1 MKCTLLTRVRTIQTL
16 GRAWRVIYEN
26 GRSSQSSE
34 TRRDVAKFA
43 ETSDASLNRIQRQ
56 LNRKSFVFEPATGV
70 PIQKKGKNSKRPL
83 VVAPIESRIVQRAI
97 HDVLLSIPEIQRYAE
112 NAFSFGGVKKN
123 RGKAGVP
130 GAIEAV
136 VQAIEAGARFVI
148 QSDIS
153 SFFTKIPK
161 PAVTQIVTDVTQDPE
176 FVTLFKQAIT
186 VELENLADLAA
197 NADLFPLYEIGVA
210 QGCSLSPLLGNMLL
224 SNFDQQMNS
233 RRCTC
238 LRYIDDFIILAPNN
252 IEAEKEFSLAVSLLK
267 AHGLQTSGEKTF
279 KGRVLNGFEFLGI
292 EINNGVIRPSRAS
305 RKRLLNKVNKALQSS
320 IAGFYEHEKS
330 GRFSPQLS
338 LIRTLTEVSGI
349 VQGWGKQYYFCNFC
363 NDKNLLG
370 QLDSKLDFMLGHYLG
385 TYARV
390 SKPTGQMQRRQLLG
404 IPLLEQLASKPFKWP
419 QLASQL
425 VSPFATAE
433 LHHSAHVES
442 LSPHSL

>member
-1 MKCTLLTRVRTIQTL
+1 M
-16 GRAWRVIYEN
+16 IYEN
-26 GRSSQSSE
+26 ARSSQSSE

-56 LNRKSFVFEPATGV
+56 LNLNSFVFEPATGV
-70 PIQKKGKNSKRPL
+70 PIRKKGKNSKRPL

-112 NAFSFGGVKKN
+112 NPYSFGGVKKN
-123 RGKAGVP
+123 RGRAGVP

-161 PAVTQIVTDVTQDPE
+161 PAVTQIVTNVAQDSE
-176 FVTLFKQAIT
+176 FVTLFKHAIT

-197 NADLFPLYEIGVA
+197 DADLFPLYEIGVA

-224 SNFDQQMNS
+224 SDFDQQMNS

-238 LRYIDDFIILAPNN
+238 LRYVDDFIILAPNN
-252 IEAEKEFSLAVSLLK
+252 IEAEREFSLGASLLK
-267 AHGLQTSGEKTF
+267 LHGLQISGEKTF

-292 EINNGVIRPSRAS
+292 EINNGVISPSRAS

-330 GRFSPQLS
+330 GRLSPQLS
-338 LIRTLTEVSGI
+338 LTRTLTEVSGI
-349 VQGWGKQYYFCNFC
+349 VQGWGKQYYFCN
-363 NDKNLLG
+363 DKNLLR
-370 QLDSKLDFMLGHYLG
+370 QLDSKLDSMFGHYLG
-385 TYARV
+385 TYAKV
-390 SKPTGQMQRRQLLG
+390 SKPTGQIQRRQLLG

-419 QLASQL
+419 EVALHPA
-425 VSPFATAE
+425 SPFATPEPHNSAPTE
-433 LHHSAHVES
+433 SMLSHSA
-442 LSPHSL
+442 